1 MNRSQLVA
9 ALVSSAF
16 AVAHAGNAVNE
27 SADASDKVDE
37 VVVTGTRVGGQS
49 QLQSISP
56 INVIS
61 AQRITDQGTREL
73 ATALSTITPSIDF
86 PRPSLTDGSDS
97 VRPATLR
104 GLSPDEALVLI
115 NSKRQHSTALV
126 NINGTV
132 GRGSSAVDL
141 NTIPAAALDRIE
153 VLTDGASAQYGS
165 DAIAGVLNLHL
176 REVRQ
181 GGEAEITY
189 GEYDTDLHLV
199 HSSRHIEDGNQVSAS
214 IWAGFGLGADGFLTV
229 TGEFRD
235 QDPTHR
241 ADKDNRVSP
250 PAVIARFGDPRA
262 KNYTLWAN
270 AGLPLSDGWK
280 LYGWAGFQDRQ
291 SESAA
296 GPRYTA
302 ISAGYASPLYPHGA
316 YLPFIEPT
324 VLDLS
329 STFGAKGDLAGW
341 ATDISISYGRNRIG
355 YYTDNTANVTYG
367 VASAT
372 NFNDGWRT
380 WKRASLSERICVSRW
395 APITSS
401 TSIQMCCPRRLLA
414 RAGRHFRHSRHSVS
428 TDASFMRG

>member
-1 MNRSQLVA
+1 MNRSHVVA
-9 ALVSSAF
+9 AFVAAALANSAF
-16 AVAHAGNAVNE
+16 VAVHAQSATNN
-27 SADASDKVDE
+27 SADANDKLDE
-37 VVVTGTRVGGQS
+37 VVVTGTRLVGQS

-61 AQRITDQGTREL
+61 EQQITDQGTREL
-73 ATALSTITPSIDF
+73 AAALSTITPSIDF

-115 NSKRQHSTALV
+115 DSKRQHSTALV
-126 NINGTV
+126 NINGSV

-141 NTIPAAALDRIE
+141 NTIPSAALDRIE

-165 DAIAGVLNLHL
+165 DAIAGVVNLHL
-176 REVRQ
+176 REARQ
-181 GGEAEITY
+181 GGEAEVTY
-189 GEYDTDLHLV
+189 GQYDTNLDLV
-199 HSSRHIEDGNQVSAS
+199 HSSRHIQDGNQVSAS
-214 IWAGFGLGADGFLTV
+214 TWAGFGLGADGFLTV

-235 QDPTHR
+235 QDPTNR
-241 ADKDNRVSP
+241 ADQDNRVSP

-280 LYGWAGFQDRQ
+280 LYGWAGFQDRE

-302 ISAGYASPLYPHGA
+302 ISAGYASPLYPNGA
-316 YLPFIEPT
+316 YLPLIEPT

-329 STFGAKGDLAGW
+329 SAFGAKGELAGW

-355 YYTDNTANVTYG
+355 YYTNDTANVTYG
-367 VASAT
+367 TASPRD
-372 NFNDGWRT
+372 FNDGALIYGQWVFNLDVVRGFDIV
-380 WKRASLSERICVSRW
+380 W
-395 APITSS
+395 
-401 TSIQMCCPRRLLA
+401 PRR
-414 RAGRHFRHSRHSVS
+414 
-428 TDASFMRG
+428 